1 MRVHSFSC
9 IRSGSGRA
17 AARLTA
23 WQRLRRLWVL
33 DELRRPINK
42 KYLCGCSGYYEIS
55 SQTER
60 PNGAPTKMK
69 AAQHAVATLRRMQ

>member
-1 MRVHSFSC
+1 MRVHSFGC

-23 WQRLRRLWVL
+23 WQRLRHLWVL
-33 DELRRPINK
+33 DELRRPIK
-42 KYLCGCSGYYEIS
+42 QEVFMRMLSYYEIS

-60 PNGAPTKMK
+60 PNGAPAKK
-69 AAQHAVATLRRMQ
+69 NAAQHAVATLRRMQ

>member
-1 MRVHSFSC
+1 MRVHSFGG

-33 DELRRPINK
+33 DEMRRPIK
-42 KYLCGCSGYYEIS
+42 QEVFMRMLSDYEIS

-60 PNGAPTKMK
+60 PSGAPNKMNVTQPGCG
-69 AAQHAVATLRRMQ
+69 A

>member
-1 MRVHSFSC
+1 MRVHSFGC

-23 WQRLRRLWVL
+23 WQRLWHLWVL

-42 KYLCGCSGYYEIS
+42 KYSCGCAVYYENS
-55 SQTER
+55 PETER
-60 PNGAPTKMK
+60 PSGAPTKMN